1 MKERTK
7 SMQKRPKPA
16 KMAEKRKKTSFF
28 LQNYWIFTK
37 FIVTLPQIFSE
48 KPIKKIKRLIF

>member
-1 MKERTK
+1 
-7 SMQKRPKPA
+7 MQKRPKPA

>member
-1 MKERTK
+1 MTK
-7 SMQKRPKPA
+7 NMQKVWKYV

-48 KPIKKIKRLIF
+48 KPIKKLNV